1 MIHARRVPLDRIV
14 LLKPAIGR
22 LHQALRIYL
31 SIEIIFLSRLQLR
44 SQLVRYGLLPVSP
57 AARCCLTICC
67 STLHHL
73 MDADSAIVAK
83 FDRPCL
89 ARFATASEL
98 EILLRPRRCCGL
110 LAWIKHAKVVEKTRV
125 GC

>member
-1 MIHARRVPLDRIV
+1 MIHTGRVPLDRIV
-14 LLKPAIGR
+14 LLEPAIGG

-44 SQLVRYGLLPVSP
+44 SQLVRYGLLAISP
-57 AARCCLTICC
+57 TRCLTIC

-83 FDRPCL
+83 FDWPRL
-89 ARFATASEL
+89 A
-98 EILLRPRRCCGL
+98 
-110 LAWIKHAKVVEKTRV
+110 
-125 GC
+125 

>member
-1 MIHARRVPLDRIV
+1 MIHTRCVPLDRIV
-14 LLKPAIGR
+14 LLEPAIGG

-31 SIEIIFLSRLQLR
+31 SIEVIFLSRLQLR
-44 SQLVRYGLLPVSP
+44 SQLVSHRLLAISP
-57 AARCCLTICC
+57 GARRLIIC

-89 ARFATASEL
+89 TRSAIASEL
-98 EILLRPRRCCGL
+98 EILLRSRRCGL
-110 LAWIKHAKVVEKTRV
+110 LAWIEHA
-125 GC
+125 